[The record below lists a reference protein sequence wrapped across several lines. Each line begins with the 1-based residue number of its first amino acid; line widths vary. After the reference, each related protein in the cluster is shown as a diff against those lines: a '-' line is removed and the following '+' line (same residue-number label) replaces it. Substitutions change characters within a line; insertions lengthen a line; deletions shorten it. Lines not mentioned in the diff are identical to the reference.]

1 MGLKKNTTALAELLE
16 MANGLSEPAIEPL
29 AVTKNGT
36 YTAPEGVDG
45 YSPITVDVPVP
56 DGYIV
61 PSGELE
67 VTENGIHNVAEYA
80 SVNVNVTA
88 SGDTSAEDGI
98 IDGTLTE
105 YRNDRITSIRDY
117 AFYHNTYLISADFP
131 NVKTVGKYTFYQCT
145 NLTTLNL
152 QNVETLDNYALT
164 DCNGITE
171 LSMPKIEHIKDS
183 AVRGCSSLTMVNF
196 PNLTTVDFG
205 GFRYCAEL
213 ININMPILYS
223 INKYAFEGCKKLAKV
238 DLPMAYGL
246 YQYTFGNCTS
256 LETLIL
262 RRPTMCALNDV
273 KALYATPIA
282 NGTGYVYVPAALVD
296 TYKSATNWSAY
307 ADQIRAIEDYPEI
320 TGG

>member
-1 MGLKKNTTALAELLE
+1 MSLKKNTTALNELLE

-56 DGYIV
+56 EGYIV

-67 VTENGIHNVAEYA
+67 VTENGTHDVAEYA
-80 SVNVNVTA
+80 SVNVNVAA

-105 YRNDRITSIRDY
+105 YRNDSITSIRDY
-117 AFYHNTYLISADFP
+117 AFYNKVKFISADFP
-131 NVKTVGKYTFYQCT
+131 NVETVGKYAFYQCT

-152 QNVETLDNYALT
+152 QNVETLDNYALAG
-164 DCNGITE
+164 CNGITE
-171 LSMPKIEHIKDS
+171 LSMPKIEHIMDS
-183 AVRGCSSLTMVNF
+183 AMRGCSSLTTVNF
-196 PNLTTVDFG
+196 PNLPTVEFG
-205 GFRYCAEL
+205 GLRYCSGL
-213 ININMPILYS
+213 ININMPALKS
-223 INKYAFEGCKKLAKV
+223 IDNYAFEGCTKLAKV
-238 DLPMAYGL
+238 DLLAASGL

-262 RRPTMCALNDV
+262 RRPTMCVLNDV
-273 KALYATPIA
+273 KALYKTPIA
-282 NGTGYVYVPAALVD
+282 NGTGYVYVPAALID
-296 TYKSATNWSAY
+296 TYRNSTNWSSIS
-307 ADQIRAIEDYPEI
+307 DQIRAIEDYPEI